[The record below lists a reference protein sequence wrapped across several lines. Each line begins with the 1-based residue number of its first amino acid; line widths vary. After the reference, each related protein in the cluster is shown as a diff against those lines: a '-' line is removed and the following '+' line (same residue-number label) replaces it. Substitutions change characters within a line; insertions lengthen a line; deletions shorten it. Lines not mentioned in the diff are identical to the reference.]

1 MMGTCTIW
9 GLMLNPVAAASF
21 TTTFSFLG
29 DDRELVFDWAGSDL
43 NGDGVI
49 AFSGSSIGS
58 DSELSAWSLRL
69 VESDGS
75 VVFEDVIVENSS
87 VVDFDG
93 FQRLIDFEIRVFRD
107 SFSFQKLNNDVQD
120 VLPFNSSFRL
130 EFIGLFAPRANFQL
144 FNETNLRVVDQTST
158 VPTTSVSTP
167 EPSLILGFIT
177 LGGVMLGSKRKT
189 KG

>member
-43 NGDGVI
+43 NDDGFI
-49 AFSGSSIGS
+49 IWDDE
-58 DSELSAWSLRL
+58 DSLNELSAWSLRL
-69 VESDGS
+69 VESGS
-75 VVFEDVIVENSS
+75 VVFEDVIVENSVVVGGPRAISFS
-87 VVDFDG
+87 VRETNPGSFSDFDDFDNDTNGDNVLSG
-93 FQRLIDFEIRVFRD
+93 FINIFANGSWVRFNNRLP
-107 SFSFQKLNNDVQD
+107 QN
-120 VLPFNSSFRL
+120 RL
-130 EFIGLFAPRANFQL
+130 LQFDLELSGA
-144 FNETNLRVVDQTST
+144 ST
-158 VPTTSVSTP
+158 TAAVSTP

-177 LGGVMLGSKRKT
+177 LGGVMLLGSKRKT